1 MLHKRRIDRIRKD
14 HSVDS
19 SFLEHVDIL
28 ALLFLVRYIK
38 DLILVFFLVLLQAV
52 SESQVLAVQILVEDV
67 VFHLLVKLLIL

>member
-19 SFLEHVDIL
+19 RFLEHVDIL
-28 ALLFLVRYIK
+28 ALLFLVSYIK

>member
-28 ALLFLVRYIK
+28 ALLFLVSYIK
-38 DLILVFFLVLLQAV
+38 DLVLVFFLVLLQAV
-52 SESQVLAVQILVEDV
+52 SESQVLAVQILVENV